1 MRVEGVIFGRGQYD
15 VTTVQQLARVHE
27 ISSPYSFCYLIS
39 RNVHRLVKLLVCIF
53 HESLIRT
60 AKNTSQFQLV
70 AGSAIHL
77 LAYRYYS
84 LWRKTNGI
92 SMSFLVLFGSNSILM
107 VQIFSTSTS
116 SSVSIMKTHVVCHLV
131 NTRIYFLLQVVLIGR
146 VDRGQCKQFKSQI

>member
-15 VTTVQQLARVHE
+15 VTTVQQLAQVQE

-70 AGSAIHL
+70 AGSPIHL
-77 LAYRYYS
+77 SAYFS
-84 LWRKTNGI
+84 LWRTTNDI
-92 SMSFLVLFGSNSILM
+92 SMSFLVLFDSNSIFNGSKYSLPLRR
-107 VQIFSTSTS
+107 
-116 SSVSIMKTHVVCHLV
+116 HL
-131 NTRIYFLLQVVLIGR
+131 LAL
-146 VDRGQCKQFKSQI
+146 